1 MDIKAQ
7 RRILIVDNEESV
19 QAALTDLL
27 NKAGYETLATWS
39 GIEALRLLESCQ
51 FDVLLVN
58 DYLAD
63 LYLSDFLKRVSL
75 LQIPPRVVVMQAGTQ
90 KRKKKDFYLYT
101 RLYTRLPSCSTADK
115 THIER
120 VIHAVGAALE
130 RSG

>member
-63 LYLSDFLKRVSL
+63 LYLSDFLRRVSL
-75 LQIPPRVVVMQAGTQ
+75 LQIPPRVVVMQAGTK
-90 KRKKKDFYLYT
+90 KRQKKDFY
-101 RLYTRLPSCSTADK
+101 LYTRLPSCSTADK
-115 THIER
+115 AHIER
-120 VIHAVGAALE
+120 VIHAVGVALE
-130 RSG
+130 R